1 VPPNVNAMIPSPA
14 APASTTC
21 DNESCNPSR
30 MIAKRRTRRMAK
42 TTPGLKEAG
51 APTVLWNA
59 KPRTI
64 AMMSGL
70 SAAVAVRNNPD
81 SKLRPASQRVLNG
94 SSALEVK
101 ACSGPVSVLAM
112 DRSFRTSSSP
122 IGA

>member
-1 VPPNVNAMIPSPA
+1 MTAGLLRCPEAAEPDGAAQGERNDPQPA

-30 MIAKRRTRRMAK
+30 MVAKRRTRRMAK

-51 APTVLWNA
+51 VPTVLWNA

-70 SAAVAVRNNPD
+70 SAAV
-81 SKLRPASQRVLNG
+81 
-94 SSALEVK
+94 E
-101 ACSGPVSVLAM
+101 
-112 DRSFRTSSSP
+112 
-122 IGA
+122 